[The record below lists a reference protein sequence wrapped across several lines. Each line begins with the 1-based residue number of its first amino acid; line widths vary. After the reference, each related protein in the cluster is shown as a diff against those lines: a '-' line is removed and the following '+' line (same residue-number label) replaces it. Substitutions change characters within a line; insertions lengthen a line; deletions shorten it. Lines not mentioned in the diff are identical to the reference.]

1 MLNRVQ
7 AHELLLWAHD
17 QNPGPW
23 LGHSQ
28 TAAKAAE
35 TLAAACHMDPEKAYI
50 MGLLHDIG
58 RYEGVRGM
66 HHVIAGYELLTQKGQ
81 PELARIC
88 LTHSFPLP
96 DTDAYTGPQD
106 CSAEEM
112 HFLQEQLEAIE
123 LNDYDRLIQLCDALA
138 MPNGISTIEER
149 LFEGTLRHGFNDH
162 TQRKWQAFL
171 DLKKVF
177 DARCGMNIY
186 RLFQQQISSRMFAEE
201 TQK

>member
-1 MLNRVQ
+1 MMTREQ
-7 AHELLLWAHD
+7 AHELLWWAHE

-35 TLAAACHMDPEKAYI
+35 TLANACGLDAEKAYI

-66 HHVIAGYELLTQKGQ
+66 HHVIAGHELMLQKEQ
-81 PELARIC
+81 PEIARIC

-106 CSAEEM
+106 CSPEELC
-112 HFLQEQLEAIE
+112 FLKESLAQIE
-123 LNDYDRLIQLCDALA
+123 LNEYDRLIQLCDALA

-149 LFEGTLRHGFNDH
+149 LFEGNLRHGFNAY
-162 TQRKWQAFL
+162 TQRKWQAFIN
-171 DLKKVF
+171 LKKEF
-177 DARCGMNIY
+177 DTRCGMNIY
-186 RLFQQQISSRMFAEE
+186 QLFRDEISQRIFAELS
-201 TQK
+201 K

>member
-1 MLNRVQ
+1 MMTREQ
-7 AHELLLWAHD
+7 AYELLLWAHE

-28 TAAKAAE
+28 TAARAAE
-35 TLAAACHMDPEKAYI
+35 ALAKASGLDSEQAYI

-58 RYEGVRGM
+58 RYEGIRGM
-66 HHVIAGYELLTQKGQ
+66 HHVIAGYELMLKKGH
-81 PELARIC
+81 PEIARIC

-106 CSAEEM
+106 CSPAEL
-112 HFLQEQLEAIE
+112 HFLKESLNQIE
-123 LNDYDRLIQLCDALA
+123 LNEYDRLIQLCDALA

-149 LFEGTLRHGFNDH
+149 LFEGNLRHGFNAY

-171 DLKKVF
+171 DLKKEF
-177 DARCGMNIY
+177 DALCGMNIY
-186 RLFQQQISSRMFAEE
+186 QLFRDEISQRIFGE
-201 TQK
+201 TAK